1 MFTAAGAAAMY
12 QQRELTTEKVHD
24 FVHNIVMNPSARAA
38 MEQAMRKLSRPDAA
52 EAIARVIS
60 NTP

>member
-1 MFTAAGAAAMY
+1 MCG
-12 QQRELTTEKVHD
+12 